1 MSRELYRARSKKVQ
15 KMGRDGL
22 VEQDRATGEERR
34 VGEKE
39 ADVSFCPERPTQ
51 ERAADPAR
59 QRQRRQQA
67 RFRQERPER
76 KTENSVVTDDW
87 SVTPDMSVTDEGF
100 PDAEM
105 SAPEIPDAAPAM
117 RGAVDTPMLT
127 PTPVR
132 DSEPIVIRRVR
143 KPGATDA
150 KAPKEPESG
159 NRLKYDGGRRIAPQ
173 DSPTR
178 TEGGAKPPPLRVAGD
193 RPMAGRSSDGDAPR
207 PARCFPDAGGRL
219 QFDAERKP
227 ETAPDSRAAF
237 KKQQARQF
245 SGEAAKPE
253 RLHFESA
260 KPIDSGGASAATA
273 FHAPPE
279 IRVISETAALSGVT
293 DNSDEEQT
301 DAATSAMDAAVT
313 LHHVSSALRRPGTR
327 KAERKARLKFQKD
340 AEKRVPEEKRRDSKA
355 DAQGRQPDKAADAE
369 KPDDSEESVTDAI
382 ADTGKKAVTDESG
395 GRLQFE
401 RKERSDSSATHEK
414 LKRKQD
420 SPARYHS
427 EASAQDELSANH
439 VITRP
444 EGKGRLQF
452 EREERPVS
460 DATSE
465 RPKRKQESSV
475 RYRDASAKEIP
486 PANGEYRPERPLEKT
501 GRLNFED
508 APSDAHEVRPA
519 TKRTVPGIAISAG
532 RSLRFENAPPIF
544 DSAARPEPDADSPF
558 SDLDEPAQF
567 AETPSANYDGERP
580 LRPRTED
587 GGKLRFE
594 AERKPDSVRNDN
606 GTVTKRKAACP
617 ISDASAKTRN
627 GDAVPGEIA
636 TQTFESDSVTP
647 NETAPRPNIEEKRR
661 PAIRE
666 DTGRLQFERQRIPEA
681 DVSET
686 TPKKQ
691 KPRPISDVPAQFDG
705 DIVPIESG
713 AETAFPVPVTER
725 RDAPAAY
732 DNATNH
738 HAKRPG
744 VHEDSGR
751 LRFEHGETAQSNV
764 TATEAKQRTARPTPD
779 AAPNRNANDKIIVAN
794 KTAPRPEET
803 RPAVRN
809 AKRPAST
816 KIADITRR
824 PQSVLALPEHNPATR
839 QQVTSAQNP
848 RNQRGVTSVLALPG
862 HKAASTQ
869 REETTV
875 QNLRDKE
882 SVTPVI
888 TSPECGAKPETPP
901 QNPDASPGKSR
912 LKFGAKPPKLTDDSK
927 SPRKTPRL
935 LFGIGKGVTS
945 AKKEKVEKVEAEL
958 VIESD
963 ESGAK
968 RRQRLRF
975 ERQET
980 PVTVTLA
987 DSAPDK
993 KSAGTEA
1000 KPRET
1005 ELLTRTRPAKAKT
1018 DAANGER
1025 NADAEDSPPKRQ
1037 RLQFE
1042 PEPKGAAQGQQ
1053 DEGFTRNPPKR
1064 EDAESTDAPPK
1075 KPRLRFEDKP
1085 DDKET
1090 ETQSDAA
1097 NQAAQ
1102 VSESASSVRN
1112 AAVGNANANAN
1123 NNVNAAMKSLLTR
1136 KDKEVIEAEAR
1147 VEKAKRKLEKA
1158 KSKVPSKRRVKLEK
1172 EYDAKTGKV
1181 RRRLK
1186 FEKELM
1192 PEGAPLTPFPLR
1204 AAEGINRSARTA
1216 LWMAEHQ
1223 KIRETERQ
1231 NVGVEAAHKGELIAE
1246 QAAGGVLRWNR
1257 RRLRE
1262 KPYRAVRQAERALQK
1277 EQVNLEWRRNLQEH
1291 PELKRKRAL
1300 AKWAQKQKIKRKYA
1314 AAAREAKK
1322 AEQHTQNVL
1331 NASGQIIRSVAQ
1343 QVVARKSLLATV
1355 ALLGMIVVMF
1365 SAGLTSCMAMVS
1377 SVQSSYISVSYMAD
1391 EDDICES
1398 DLYYSEMETDLQ
1410 IDINETETN
1419 HPGYDEYRYNIG
1431 EIGHNP
1437 YELLSYLSTKYNA
1450 FKFHRI
1456 RSNIADLFWKHYTLT
1471 RTVIVET
1478 RHDSE
1483 GNPYNWYVL
1492 KTTLSVRPLANVIAE
1507 SLEND
1512 EERTRYGLYMQT
1524 YGNRQAFGNPFDFA
1538 WLGRVSS
1545 PYGYRI
1551 HPITGAKN
1559 LHRGVD
1565 IAVAEGTVIKA
1576 VQDGRVVSAGE
1587 NGGYGLCV
1595 VIQDNKGY
1603 LSRYAH
1609 CSTVSVHAGQRVKRG
1624 DAIAAVGSTG
1634 SSTGPHL
1641 HLEVMLDGE
1650 YLNPY
1655 FFVETGDDGNG
1666 ASPGGGGVVIPGYPG
1681 EPPTDETFARILEE
1695 AEKYLGYPYVWGGSS
1710 PSTSFDCSGFVS
1722 WVINHSGWNVGRL
1735 GAQGLYNICTPV
1747 SRAEARP
1754 GDLIFFTGTYSAPL
1768 PVTHVGIY
1776 VGNEQMLHCGN
1787 PIQYASINTNYWNR
1801 HFYAFGRLP

>member
-39 ADVSFCPERPTQ
+39 ADVSFGPERPAT

-67 RFRQERPER
+67 RFRQENPER
-76 KTENSVVTDDW
+76 KTENPAVTDDW
-87 SVTPDMSVTDEGF
+87 SAAPDMSVTDDAF

-132 DSEPIVIRRVR
+132 ESEPIVIRRVR
-143 KPGATDA
+143 KPGEPDA

-207 PARCFPDAGGRL
+207 PARYFPDTGGRL

-245 SGEAAKPE
+245 SGEGAKPE

-260 KPIDSGGASAATA
+260 KPPDSGGASTATA

-293 DNSDEEQT
+293 DDSDEEQT
-301 DAATSAMDAAVT
+301 DAATSAINAAVT
-313 LHHVSSALRRPGTR
+313 LHQISGALRRPGTR
-327 KAERKARLKFQKD
+327 KTERKARLKFQKD
-340 AEKRVPEEKRRDSKA
+340 AEKRVPEEKGRDSKS

-369 KPDDSEESVTDAI
+369 KPDDSEESVADAI
-382 ADTGKKAVTDESG
+382 ADAGKKAVTDESG

-401 RKERSDSSATHEK
+401 RKERPESGATSEK
-414 LKRKQD
+414 PKRKQD
-420 SPARYHS
+420 APDRYHT
-427 EASAQDELSANH
+427 ETSAQDELSTNRS
-439 VITRP
+439 ITRP

-460 DATSE
+460 GATSE
-465 RPKRKQESSV
+465 RPKRKQESPD
-475 RYRDASAKEIP
+475 RYPDAT
-486 PANGEYRPERPLEKT
+486 NGEHHPERRSEKN

-508 APSDAHEVRPA
+508 
-519 TKRTVPGIAISAG
+519 TQ
-532 RSLRFENAPPIF
+532 PIF
-544 DSAARPEPDADSPF
+544 DSAARSEPDADSLL

-567 AETPSANYDGERP
+567 AETPSAKHDGERS

-594 AERKPDSVRNDN
+594 PERKPHSVRSDS
-606 GTVTKRKAACP
+606 GAVTKRKAARP
-617 ISDASAKTRN
+617 ISDAPAETRS
-627 GDAVPGEIA
+627 GDAVPGEIV
-636 TQTFESDSVTP
+636 TQTFEADSVTP
-647 NETAPRPNIEEKRR
+647 DETAPRPHIEQQRR

-666 DTGRLQFERQRIPEA
+666 DTGRPQFERERIPET
-681 DVSET
+681 DVSGT
-686 TPKKQ
+686 TPKKR
-691 KPRPISDVPAQFDG
+691 KTRPISDAPAQFDG
-705 DIVPIESG
+705 DIVHTESG
-713 AETAFPVPVTER
+713 AETAFPVPMMER
-725 RDAPAAY
+725 RDAPSVY
-732 DNATNH
+732 DNAPNH
-738 HAKRPG
+738 PAKRPA
-744 VHEDSGR
+744 VREESGR
-751 LRFEHGETAQSNV
+751 LRFEHGEAAQSNV
-764 TATEAKQRTARPTPD
+764 TGMAAKRRTARPTPD
-779 AAPNRNANDKIIVAN
+779 AAPNRDANDKVSVDGKTAPRVDG

-809 AKRPAST
+809 AKRPVSA
-816 KIADITRR
+816 KIADIPRR
-824 PQSVLALPEHNPATR
+824 PQSALALPEHGPTPTKRREIPSQSFRDQGKAASDLALPEHKEASNQHSETP
-839 QQVTSAQNP
+839 VQNP
-848 RNQRGVTSVLALPG
+848 RDERSV
-862 HKAASTQ
+862 
-869 REETTV
+869 R
-875 QNLRDKE
+875 
-882 SVTPVI
+882 PVI
-888 TSPECGAKPETPP
+888 ASPERGAKPEKSP
-901 QNPDASPGKSR
+901 QNPDASPGKPR

-927 SPRKTPRL
+927 SPRKAPRL

-963 ESGAK
+963 ASGAK

-980 PVTVTLA
+980 PIAVTLA

-993 KSAGTEA
+993 KSVGTES
-1000 KPRET
+1000 KPEET
-1005 ELLTRTRPAKAKT
+1005 ELLTRTRPAKAET
-1018 DAANGER
+1018 DAANA
-1025 NADAEDSPPKRQ
+1025 NAEASPPKRR

-1042 PEPKGAAQGQQ
+1042 PEPKEAAKGQQ
-1053 DEGFTRNPPKR
+1053 EEGFTRDPPKR
-1064 EDAESTDAPPK
+1064 EDAQKTDAPPK

-1085 DDKET
+1085 DDKEQ
-1090 ETQSDAA
+1090 EEQGARQMPSDAA

-1102 VSESASSVRN
+1102 VSESASAVRN
-1112 AAVGNANANAN
+1112 AATGNANANASDS
-1123 NNVNAAMKSLLTR
+1123 VNAAMKSLLTR

-1147 VEKAKRKLEKA
+1147 VEEAKRKLEKA

-1216 LWMAEHQ
+1216 LWMAGHQ

-1277 EQVNLEWRRNLQEH
+1277 EEINLEWRRNLQEH

-1343 QVVARKSLLATV
+1343 QVAARKSLLATV
-1355 ALLGMIVVMF
+1355 ALLGLIVVMF

-1377 SVQSSYISVSYMAD
+1377 GIQSSYISVSYMAD

-1450 FKFHRI
+1450 FKFRRI

-1478 RHDSE
+1478 RYDSDDE
-1483 GNPYNWYVL
+1483 PYDWRVL
-1492 KTTLSVRPLANVIAE
+1492 QTTLSVRPLANVIAE
-1507 SLEND
+1507 GLEND

-1551 HPITGAKN
+1551 HPITGVKN

-1609 CSTVSVHAGQRVKRG
+1609 CSSLSVHAGQRVKRG

-1634 SSTGPHL
+1634 NSTGPHL

-1666 ASPGGGGVVIPGYPG
+1666 ATPGGGGVVIPGYPG
-1681 EPPTDETFARILEE
+1681 EPPTDATFARILEE

-1747 SRAEARP
+1747 SRAEAKP
-1754 GDLIFFTGTYSAPL
+1754 GDLIFFTGTYSTPL

-1776 VGNEQMLHCGN
+1776 VGNQKMIHCGN